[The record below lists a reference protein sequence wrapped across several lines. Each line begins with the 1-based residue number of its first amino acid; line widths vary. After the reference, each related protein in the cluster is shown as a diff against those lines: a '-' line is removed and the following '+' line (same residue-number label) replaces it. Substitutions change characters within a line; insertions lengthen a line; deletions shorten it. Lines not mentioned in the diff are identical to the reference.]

1 MKTGTFESQAARQ
14 AGVRQRGHLLVATP
28 PVLSHKYIE
37 VLLTLVRKPLFG
49 HLLSCSVFARVVYAQ
64 SICFSELVKASL
76 LADRLALF
84 VKALE
89 HVGEFAAIAR
99 WGEQEVRRKTL
110 ASSKCRLFYE

>member
-1 MKTGTFESQAARQ
+1 M
-14 AGVRQRGHLLVATP
+14 RQRGHLLVATP

-64 SICFSELVKASL
+64 SICSSELAKTSFP
-76 LADRLALF
+76 ADRLALF

-89 HVGEFAAIAR
+89 HVGEF
-99 WGEQEVRRKTL
+99 GVYGLNGGRKE
-110 ASSKCRLFYE
+110 YEGKLWRAVNADYFMSEA